1 MRCLVTGAS
10 GHLGSH
16 LTELLVREGAEV
28 TVLCREESD
37 LWRLKDVLD
46 RVRVLRRARAA
57 EIKRAAPEAVFH
69 LAWQGV
75 AGDAH
80 DAPEQLTVN
89 VAATLELCQI
99 VVESGCR
106 VFVGLGSQA
115 EYGPHDAVLTEETL
129 ARPAT
134 AYGVAKLCAGVM
146 TAKLCELAG
155 VRHAWLRLLATYGP
169 KDDERHLIPAV
180 IRSLLKGE
188 RPRLT
193 AGEQLWDY
201 LYVEDAARA
210 VLGVA
215 ANTGARGVFNL
226 GSGRAATVR
235 SIVERLRD
243 LIDPSA
249 EPGFG
254 EVPYAPGQL
263 MRLETSIERLRRATG
278 WEPRVGL
285 DEGLGRTVEWYKAQ
299 VGSSS

>member
-16 LTELLVREGAEV
+16 LTELLLREGAEV
-28 TVLCREESD
+28 TVFCREESD
-37 LWRLKDVLD
+37 LWRLKNVLG
-46 RVRVLRRARAA
+46 RVHVLRRAPVS

-75 AGDAH
+75 AGDSH

-99 VVESGCR
+99 VIESGCR

-115 EYGPHDAVLTEETL
+115 EYGPHDAVLTEETP
-129 ARPAT
+129 ARPVT

-169 KDDERHLIPAV
+169 KDDETHLIPAV

-193 AGEQLWDY
+193 AGEQTWDY

-210 VLGVA
+210 VLSVA
-215 ANTGARGVFNL
+215 VNPGARGVFNL
-226 GSGRAATVR
+226 GSGRAASVR
-235 SIVERLRD
+235 NIVERLRD
-243 LIDPSA
+243 LIDPSM
-249 EPGFG
+249 ELGFG
-254 EVPYAPGQL
+254 ELPYAPGQL
-263 MRLETSIERLRRATG
+263 MRLETSTERLRRATG

-285 DEGLGRTVEWYKAQ
+285 DEGLSRTIEWHRTRLK
-299 VGSSS
+299 G

>member
-28 TVLCREESD
+28 TVLAREESD
-37 LWRLKDVLD
+37 LWQLAGVLD
-46 RVRVLRRARAA
+46 RVNVLRRAPLA

-75 AGDAH
+75 TGDSR

-89 VAATLELCQI
+89 VAATAELCQM
-99 VVESGCR
+99 VGEAGCR

-115 EYGPHDAVLTEETL
+115 EYGPHDAVLTEETH
-129 ARPAT
+129 ARPRN

-155 VRHAWLRLLATYGP
+155 VRHVWLRLLATYGP
-169 KDDERHLIPAV
+169 KDDERHLIPTV

-193 AGEQLWDY
+193 EGEQTWDY
-201 LYVEDAARA
+201 LYVEDAAEAIYR
-210 VLGVA
+210 VA
-215 ANTGARGVFNL
+215 ATDEARGVFNL

-235 SIVERLRD
+235 SIVERVRN
-243 LIDPSA
+243 LIDPA
-249 EPGFG
+249 IELNFG
-254 EVPYAPGQL
+254 EAPDAPGQL
-263 MRLETSIERLRRATG
+263 MRLETSVERLRRATG
-278 WEPRVGL
+278 WSPRVSL
-285 DEGLGRTVEWYKAQ
+285 DEGLRRTVEWHKTRFE
-299 VGSSS
+299 V

>member
-28 TVLCREESD
+28 TALCREGSD
-37 LWRLKDVLD
+37 LWRLKDVLG
-46 RVRVLRRARAA
+46 RVNVLRRARAS

-69 LAWQGV
+69 LAWRGV
-75 AGDAH
+75 AGDSR

-115 EYGPHDAVLTEETL
+115 EYGPHDAVLTEETP
-129 ARPAT
+129 ARPVT
-134 AYGVAKLCAGVM
+134 AYGVAKLCAGMM
-146 TAKLCELAG
+146 TAKLCGLAG
-155 VRHAWLRLLATYGP
+155 VRHVWLRLLSTYGP

-180 IRSLLKGE
+180 ILSLLKGE

-193 AGEQLWDY
+193 AGEQTWDY

-215 ANTGARGVFNL
+215 VNPGGRGVFNL

-235 SIVERLRD
+235 AVAERLRD
-243 LIDPSA
+243 LIDPSMGL
-249 EPGFG
+249 GFG

-278 WEPRVGL
+278 WEPRVNL
-285 DEGLGRTVEWYKAQ
+285 DEGLRRTVDWHRTRLK
-299 VGSSS
+299 G